1 MDCNVPPADG
11 APTQA
16 EADQR
21 GGIDHGNEVWGQGN
35 KTGDCGR
42 KTGRRLT
49 GERVGKNRIDDGRKK
64 NCDDTG
70 TTDEQIAS
78 ALRASR

>member
-1 MDCNVPPADG
+1 
-11 APTQA
+11 
-16 EADQR
+16 
-21 GGIDHGNEVWGQGN
+21 VWGQGN
-35 KTGDCGR
+35 KTGNCGR

-49 GERVGKNRIDDGRKK
+49 GERVGKNGIDDGRKK